1 MGGGAGKQQQ
11 YKVDPD
17 PALRQQLGGP
27 TLQQR
32 PGSAGALPSKEP
44 KADDGADRKQQG
56 AALSFRGG
64 ASTPPVSPPTL
75 NVATVKCVADF
86 HAKVDDVVD
95 WESISGPAMRHAVPM
110 LLELE
115 GEQKCDAWMWRPMHY
130 AAIYGAS
137 EAVEALAR
145 AGASVDPRTG
155 GHGLLG
161 KALSRGSFNFSAV
174 IECSLTGPK
183 ETVRAVEVN
192 GDCLTVV
199 QQHSRAKKTVDLES
213 CTCVG
218 YSTGQQPNHARR
230 FGFATP
236 LHIAIEFQHV
246 DTIHA
251 LLMAGANPNNT
262 WNENRDM
269 PLHTA
274 VAQGND
280 QAVEALLQAKAD
292 PNAEDSWGRVPLVVA
307 AVCAKQPTADV
318 AVLLL
323 DANARQG
330 ATDRSGKTAA
340 QLAREAGHSEFAN
353 AVEQYDINE
362 RADFKAARMAELER
376 QRLEIEERQRREDEE
391 RNRLEAIAAEEARRR
406 NAEEEARRNA
416 EDEARRHAELEWQRK
431 IEEEARARAEAEE
444 RARLEQEERDR
455 EEQERALK
463 EAEREER
470 ERERREAAERAFA
483 EAEEKGRRQKEEAE
497 ELERR
502 QEEES
507 AQREAEERESQ
518 EAEQER
524 LAAEAAE
531 EMARSEDA
539 EMEAQ
544 RLAEEEA
551 RSAAEERER
560 LEAEER
566 ARQEAEENA
575 LREEEERLR
584 REEEEASKKR
594 GEGQR
599 ELCQRWLVA
608 LARVGAAAA
617 LSKRREAWHKEF
629 AKVRSD
635 RWDRAIARPP
645 LDATT
650 GRMIASS
657 QRTDLLREG
666 GLIKEANKLEAEL
679 RRKNVN
685 LERLHAK
692 WSRMAELSKL
702 TPEEATTIIVKEF
715 GCD

>member
-11 YKVDPD
+11 YKAD
-17 PALRQQLGGP
+17 PALRQQLGPGGP
-27 TLQQR
+27 TQR
-32 PGSAGALPSKEP
+32 PVAAAEKAREP

-56 AALSFRGG
+56 TLLSVREAAV
-64 ASTPPVSPPTL
+64 TPPPLTPPRL
-75 NVATVKCVADF
+75 DVHGTVKCIAEF
-86 HAKVDDVVD
+86 HAKVEDVVD

-115 GEQKCDAWMWRPMHY
+115 SERKCDAWLWRPMHY

-137 EAVEALAR
+137 EAVKALSR
-145 AGASVDPRTG
+145 AGASVDTRTG

-161 KALSRGSFNFSAV
+161 KALSRNSFNFSAV
-174 IECSLTGPK
+174 LECSLSGPK

-192 GDCLTVV
+192 GDCLTVT
-199 QQHSRAKKTVDLES
+199 QPHSGVRKTVDLES

-246 DTIHA
+246 DTIVA
-251 LLMAGANPNNT
+251 LLAAKANPNNA
-262 WNENRDM
+262 WNENRDK

-323 DANARQG
+323 DASARQG

-340 QLAREAGHSEFAN
+340 QLAREAGHSDFAN
-353 AVEQYDINE
+353 AVERYDINE
-362 RADFKAARMAELER
+362 RADIKAARMAELER
-376 QRLEIEERQRREDEE
+376 QRLELEEQRRQEAEERA
-391 RNRLEAIAAEEARRR
+391 RLEAIEEARR
-406 NAEEEARRNA
+406 AA
-416 EDEARRHAELEWQRK
+416 EDEARRQAELEWQRK
-431 IEEEARARAEAEE
+431 MEEEAKVRAQAEE

-455 EEQERALK
+455 EAQERARR
-463 EAEREER
+463 EAEREDR

-483 EAEEKGRRQKEEAE
+483 EAEEKARKQKEEAE
-497 ELERR
+497 ELEKR
-502 QEEES
+502 QEEER
-507 AQREAEERESQ
+507 ALREAEEQ
-518 EAEQER
+518 EAAKAEEAR
-524 LAAEAAE
+524 LAAEAAAE
-531 EMARSEDA
+531 QARLEGA
-539 EMEAQ
+539 EQEAQ
-544 RLAEEEA
+544 RLAEEEE
-551 RSAAEERER
+551 RRAAEERER
-560 LEAEER
+560 LEAEEK
-566 ARQEAEENA
+566 ARQEAEEKA

-584 REEEEASKKR
+584 REEEEAQKKK

-599 ELCQRWLVA
+599 ELCQRWLIA
-608 LARVGAAAA
+608 LARVAGTAA
-617 LSKRREAWHKEF
+617 LSKRREAWHREF

-679 RRKNVN
+679 RRKGVN

-702 TPEEATTIIVKEF
+702 TPEEATTIIVREF
-715 GCD
+715 GSGE